1 MNSAVQLRLPFVDR
15 SKALKDMKKQSNP
28 FGFYEFFAGV
38 GLAGLG
44 LGDAWACLWANDI
57 DPRKAEIYEKNFGAG
72 SICIDDVSNV
82 KGSEIPAKAHL
93 AWASFPCQDL
103 SLAGWRRGMTAK
115 HSGAF
120 WEFWR
125 IIRELRE
132 DGRAPN
138 LLTIENVTG
147 LLYGDSFTGLCEAL
161 ASLGYRFGAV
171 VIDAKYF
178 VPQSRPRIFLVAVD
192 ESMDFSGLAL
202 ESPPTIASIWHT
214 RKLLGNIEAFDQNLK
229 RFWIWW
235 NLPKPEENSVALSE
249 MITEPD
255 RHDPGWFSDREVS
268 RLLDLMNDRHRQ
280 KIEDAKKISWGPTV
294 LTIYKRI
301 RNGEQRAEV
310 RDDHVSGCLR
320 VPGGGSSRQTVVVIQ
335 EGKVKARL
343 MNRRE
348 LARLMGAP
356 DSFWLPT
363 HYNNAYRAMGDAVA
377 VPSVRW
383 LSDHLLTPLAN
394 RINRIPEDMAV
405 KTQSGDFFLD
415 RSLMRMEEWKR
426 NGA

>member
-1 MNSAVQLRLPFVDR
+1 MRLPFVNR
-15 SKALKDMKKQSNP
+15 SKMLEGMEKQSSQ

-57 DPRKAEIYEKNFGAG
+57 DRRKAEIYEKNFGAG
-72 SICIDDVSNV
+72 SIRIDNVSNV
-82 KGSEIPAKAHL
+82 RGSEIPDEAQL

-132 DGRAPN
+132 EGRAPK
-138 LLTIENVTG
+138 LLTIENVIG

-171 VIDAKYF
+171 VIDARHF
-178 VPQSRPRIFLVAVD
+178 VPQSRPRIFMAAVD
-192 ESMDFSGLAL
+192 ESIDVSGLTLAQ
-202 ESPPTIASIWHT
+202 PPAIPSIWHT
-214 RKLLGNIEAFDQNLK
+214 HKLLGNVKAFDPNLRK
-229 RFWIWW
+229 SWIWW
-235 NLPKPEENSVALSE
+235 NLPKTAENRIPLAE

-268 RLLDLMNDRHRQ
+268 RLLGLMNDRHRQ
-280 KIEDAKKISWGPTV
+280 KIEDAKTKNEGITV
-294 LTIYKRI
+294 LTVYKRI
-301 RNGEQRAEV
+301 RQGEQRAEV

-320 VPGGGSSRQTVVVIQ
+320 APGGGSSRQTMVVIQ
-335 EGKVKARL
+335 GGTVRARL

-356 DSFWLPT
+356 DAFWLPE
-363 HYNNAYRAMGDAVA
+363 HYNNTYRAMGDAVA
-377 VPSVRW
+377 VPAVRW
-383 LSDHLLTPLAN
+383 LSEHLLTPLAG
-394 RINRIPEDMAV
+394 RICRIPECMAA
-405 KTQSGDFFLD
+405 KAKASDCFLN
-415 RSLMRMEEWKR
+415 RSLIRLEEWKR
-426 NGA
+426 NGT

>member
-1 MNSAVQLRLPFVDR
+1 MNLAVQLRLPFVDH
-15 SKALKDMKKQSNP
+15 SKVLEDMKEQNSP

-57 DPRKAEIYEKNFGAG
+57 DPRKAEIYENNFGAG
-72 SICIDDVSNV
+72 SVRIDDVSNV
-82 KGSEIPAKAHL
+82 KGSEIPGEAHL

-125 IIRELRE
+125 IIRELQE
-132 DGRAPN
+132 EGRAPK
-138 LLTIENVTG
+138 LLTIENVIG

-171 VIDAKYF
+171 VIDAKHF

-192 ESMDFSGLAL
+192 ESTDFSDCVL
-202 ESPPTIASIWHT
+202 EQPPLFSTIWHT
-214 RKLLGNIEAFDQNLK
+214 HKLLGNVKGFNPNLK
-229 RFWIWW
+229 KFWIWW
-235 NLPKPEENSVALSE
+235 NLPKPTENRVLLAK

-255 RHDPGWFSDREVS
+255 RHDPGWFSDREVY

-280 KIEDAKKISWGPTV
+280 KIEHAKAKSGGITV
-294 LTIYKRI
+294 LTLYKRI
-301 RNGEQRAEV
+301 RQGEQRAEV
-310 RDDHVSGCLR
+310 RDDHISGCLR

-356 DSFWLPT
+356 DTFWLPK

-377 VPSVRW
+377 VPAVRW
-383 LSDHLLTPLAN
+383 LSDHLLTPLARRN
-394 RINRIPEDMAV
+394 SRIPDHMAA
-405 KTQSGDFFLD
+405 KALSGDCFLN